1 MSIEINISNYESYL
15 LSYIDGELTGEEQAA
30 LELFLKKHP
39 QFRQELE
46 LLEGTRL
53 VPDEQ
58 LVFDNKA
65 ALYRTASPAAVDYE
79 ELMLGYIDGE
89 LTPSEE
95 ITLQAYLEQHPAA
108 QTELRLLQAT
118 KLTPDTTLV
127 FTDKA
132 SLYRSS
138 KRRILPVYR
147 RIGWGAAAA
156 AVVAGLIFWL
166 LPAGQQPSTS
176 PAIASANKPTVTA
189 PANKVSPE
197 AAPQLAVPGTTQNAD
212 AASLAANSKPTE
224 ASSVPVTAQNAD
236 ASLATRSK
244 SVTTK
249 SADASLLAKNSKAA
263 ASHVKKTVVVS
274 EPTLAAATPKADA
287 PVISQLPPQRNSM
300 SEVVEQHLQQANV
313 TIAAVH
319 PEVKEPVMA
328 AVKQVPDYS
337 NTNKVTPVTEQPGAP
352 GELIMSVSGS
362 DSRILDKVTNVAKFF
377 SRKRNK

>member
-15 LSYIDGELTGEEQAA
+15 LSYIDGELNGDEQAA

-108 QTELRLLQAT
+108 QAELRLLQAT
-118 KLTPDTTLV
+118 KLTTDTTLV
-127 FTDKA
+127 FADKA

-156 AVVAGLIFWL
+156 AVVAGLIIWL
-166 LPAGQQPSTS
+166 LPAGQQPSTA

-197 AAPQLAVPGTTQNAD
+197 AAPQLAVPGTPQSAD
-212 AASLAANSKPTE
+212 APLLAANSKP
-224 ASSVPVTAQNAD
+224 AAAQNTD
-236 ASLATRSK
+236 ASLATKGK
-244 SVTTK
+244 SATTQ
-249 SADASLLAKNSKAA
+249 SADASLLAKNSKVA
-263 ASHVKKTVVVS
+263 ASRVKKPVAVS

-313 TIAAVH
+313 TVAAVH
-319 PEVKEPVMA
+319 PEIKEPVMA
-328 AVKQVPDYS
+328 STKQVTDYS
-337 NTNKVTPVTEQPGAP
+337 NTNKVTPVTEQPAAP

>member
-15 LSYIDGELTGEEQAA
+15 LSYIDGELNGDEQAA

-89 LTPSEE
+89 LTPAEE

-127 FTDKA
+127 FADKA

-156 AVVAGLIFWL
+156 AVVAGLIIWL

-176 PAIASANKPTVTA
+176 PAIASANKPTVTT
-189 PANKVSPE
+189 PANTVSPE
-197 AAPQLAVPGTTQNAD
+197 AAPQLAVPGTAQSAD
-212 AASLAANSKPTE
+212 APSLAANSKPAE
-224 ASSVPVTAQNAD
+224 AAPATAQNAD
-236 ASLATRSK
+236 ATLAAKPK
-244 SVTTK
+244 SGTMQG
-249 SADASLLAKNSKAA
+249 SDASLLAKNSKAA
-263 ASHVKKTVVVS
+263 SSRVKKPVAVS
-274 EPTLAAATPKADA
+274 EPILAAATPKADA

-313 TIAAVH
+313 TVAAAH
-319 PEVKEPVMA
+319 PEIKEPVMA
-328 AVKQVPDYS
+328 STKQVADYS
-337 NTNKVTPVTEQPGAP
+337 NSNKVTPVTEQPGAP